1 MIASRRTVAR
11 PVTWITKMLAVK
23 RHGLEQ
29 VESTINTG
37 QVRTLRDKG
46 IEELAQ
52 EDISRVLRRLLAKKT
67 IRRIRIE

>member
-23 RHGLEQ
+23 RHGLEK
-29 VESTINTG
+29 VESAINTG
-37 QVRTLRDKG
+37 QVQTRRDKG

-52 EDISRVLRRLLAKKT
+52 EDISRVLIRLLAKT
-67 IRRIRIE
+67 NRRIRME